1 MYKLVFSISLCY
13 LLSACSSS
21 ALESPKEE
29 TVDINFD
36 NQESI
41 DNHTLSN
48 YNLVNSTHIH
58 LDIEVDFEEKKVKGS
73 VTHTINNPS
82 GVNEIIF
89 DSRTLNI
96 FSAQLDNGV
105 ETTFKTGESDDIL
118 GTPLHVAITP
128 ETKTVTVFYETTEN
142 TQALQWLTPIQTA
155 GKQSPFLFT
164 QGQAILTRSWIPIQ
178 DSPANRITYSAQ
190 IKVPS
195 NLLAVMSATNPQKK
209 NTEGIYNF
217 EMKQSVPCYLMALAV
232 GNLAFQA
239 IDYRTGV
246 YAEPEMLKDCVHELA
261 EMGEM
266 VTLAENLYGEY
277 PWERYD
283 VIVLP
288 PSFPFGGMENPRLTF
303 ATPTIIAGD
312 RSLTTLIAHELAH
325 SWSGNLVTNSTW
337 DDFWLNEGFT
347 VYFERRI
354 MEELKGKDYVDMLAL
369 LGYQDLMND
378 VAHLSE
384 KDTYLKLRLRG
395 RDPDEGMTDIAY
407 EKGAFFLKML
417 EEASGREVFDAF
429 LKNYFHTHRFSTLTT
444 EAFVAYLEQN
454 LLKPNNLS
462 EVDIKEWV
470 YGPGV
475 PDNCPK
481 IVSKNFQEVDKQL
494 DEFYRT
500 NSVKGMNIQAW
511 STHEWLHFLRGL
523 RKETSVEQLA
533 YLDKEFKLSKSG
545 NAEILS
551 IWFEKSINA
560 GYPGIDPYLEQ
571 FLVRVGRRKF
581 LMPLYTALT
590 KTEEGKAKAVK
601 IYEKARPNY
610 HYVSS
615 NSIDKLLGIEG

>member
-1 MYKLVFSISLCY
+1 MYKFLFSIALCCSLI
-13 LLSACSSS
+13 ACSSGVVD
-21 ALESPKEE
+21 AQKDD
-29 TVDINFD
+29 TVEVDFD

-48 YNLVNSTHIH
+48 YNLVNSTHVH
-58 LDIEVDFEEKKVKGS
+58 LDVEVDFEQKKVKGS

-89 DSRTLNI
+89 DSRTLNVL
-96 FSAQLDNGV
+96 SAQLDNGV
-105 ETTFKTGESDDIL
+105 ETTFRMGEADEIL
-118 GTPLHVAITP
+118 GTPLHVSITP

-142 TQALQWLTPIQTA
+142 TQALQWLTPVQTA

-178 DSPANRITYSAQ
+178 DSPANRITYSAK

-209 NTEGIYNF
+209 NAEGIYNF
-217 EMKQSVPCYLMALAV
+217 EMKQPVPCYLMALAV

-239 IDYRTGV
+239 IDHRTGV
-246 YAEPEMLKDCVHELA
+246 YAEPEMLKDCVFELA

-417 EEASGREVFDAF
+417 EEAAGREVFDAF
-429 LKNYFHTHRFSTLTT
+429 LKNYFHTHRFTTLTT

-454 LLKPNNLS
+454 LLKPNNLK
-462 EVDIKEWV
+462 VDIKEWI

-481 IVSKNFQEVDKQL
+481 VVSKNFQEVDRQL

-500 NSVKGMNIQAW
+500 NSVKGMNTKAW

-560 GYPGIDPYLEQ
+560 GYAGIDPYLEQ

-581 LMPLYTALT
+581 LMPIYTALS
-590 KTEEGKAKAVK
+590 KTEDGKAKAIK

-615 NSIDKLLGIEG
+615 NSIDRLLGVEG